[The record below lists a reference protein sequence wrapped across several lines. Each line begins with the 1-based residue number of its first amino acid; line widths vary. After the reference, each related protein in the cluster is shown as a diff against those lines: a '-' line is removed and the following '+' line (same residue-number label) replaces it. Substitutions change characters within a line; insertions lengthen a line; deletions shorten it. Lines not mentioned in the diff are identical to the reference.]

1 MRPEPK
7 ALPPL
12 PVVDEPR
19 DQEAP
24 ETKVL
29 ATQALSTL
37 VPEILITPKQAVV
50 RGWGCEDDH
59 FEVRS
64 KCLYQ
69 FAFGKG
75 ETVGQGEPL
84 TLNSEH
90 PTRCVGG
97 RPFQKISRYCRVM
110 GKKLILDPC
119 KVTS

>member
-19 DQEAP
+19 EEAP

-37 VPEILITPKQAVV
+37 VPEILITPQQAVV

-64 KCLYQ
+64 KCFYQ
-69 FAFGKG
+69 FSFWKG
-75 ETVGQGEPL
+75 ETVGQGQHGVWVAGH
-84 TLNSEH
+84 S
-90 PTRCVGG
+90 
-97 RPFQKISRYCRVM
+97 
-110 GKKLILDPC
+110 KKLADR
-119 KVTS
+119 